1 MPSGAKKRKA
11 AKKKKEKETEI
22 NTNPSTTNLQGND
35 EGKSQDEKGSDG
47 GEGGSPSHG
56 DHDLAFNE
64 EEEEREPSA
73 AQPSDAGAS
82 KDLEA
87 KIGET
92 EEGKEG
98 VVIIEWDVK
107 SEESSESKDVRAGHV
122 ESAKGSHHGNGKSD
136 SSSDETGIVKNSK
149 YESHDSINETVAV
162 DELVKSKDSLYAK
175 VTPVTQNVLVEKT
188 ADSVAEPSNEPVKPV
203 ASVPEGQ
210 TIHNDNASLEKPT
223 GSQVEATDLAVKKS
237 EDEEHSITDQNVRTP
252 SLEEPK
258 AREFVNEV
266 SATVFHSPIPESTLA
281 AEHVKDSDAPES
293 SENQPLVSSVPPVM
307 QKTSWLSC
315 CGLFDVVSGSNR

>member
-1 MPSGAKKRKA
+1 M
-11 AKKKKEKETEI
+11 
-22 NTNPSTTNLQGND
+22 LGND
-35 EGKSQDEKGSDG
+35 EVKSQDEKGSDG

-64 EEEEREPSA
+64 DEEETDPSA
-73 AQPSDAGAS
+73 AQPSDAAAS

-98 VVIIEWDVK
+98 VVTIEWDVK
-107 SEESSESKDVRAGHV
+107 SEESSESKYARAGHV

-136 SSSDETGIVKNSK
+136 SSSNEIGIVKNSK

-162 DELVKSKDSLYAK
+162 DELVKSTDSLYAK

-188 ADSVAEPSNEPVKPV
+188 ADSVAEPSNEPVKSV

-210 TIHNDNASLEKPT
+210 TIHNDNASLEKPS
-223 GSQVEATDLAVKKS
+223 GSQVEATVKKN
-237 EDEEHSITDQNVRTP
+237 EDEEHSITDQNVRTL

-266 SATVFHSPIPESTLA
+266 SASVSHSPIPESTLA

-293 SENQPLVSSVPPVM
+293 SENQVLTSFSVLLLYIYVCVCLYEIRHFL
-307 QKTSWLSC
+307 Q
-315 CGLFDVVSGSNR
+315 